1 MLSSGGFQFTA
12 YSAHRVR
19 RQFGFDQEMPA
30 VMGIAAGKTP
40 IINPFLKARAF
51 AYWSG
56 IAPRVIVPSGDRVGV
71 YTTGMG
77 NYWRGLMATMVDFRN
92 SGREDISHL
101 LESYTSPL
109 PHPHLFLVTNTM
121 TTYANR

>member
-30 VMGIAAGKTP
+30 VMGIAAGEVP

-51 AYWSG
+51 AY
-56 IAPRVIVPSGDRVGV
+56 
-71 YTTGMG
+71 
-77 NYWRGLMATMVDFRN
+77 
-92 SGREDISHL
+92 
-101 LESYTSPL
+101 
-109 PHPHLFLVTNTM
+109 
-121 TTYANR
+121 